1 MKTYLK
7 TCFALLLFGMLF
19 CTGVRAQDSLIS
31 LDADNVTLEEAI
43 GEIEKQSEYSFLYS
57 KSLVD
62 MTQRVTLKVT
72 DQPLRTVLDR
82 LFSGTRISW
91 TARDRQIILSRRTDE
106 PQPSSEVP
114 VEKNVITGKVL
125 DGSGEPVIGA
135 GIIIEGTMTGTTTD
149 LNGAFNLEVEAGS
162 VLTVTSLG
170 YETTKVAVTAGR
182 SSYTITL
189 QESSEM
195 LDDVV
200 SPTVIS
206 TSGMA
211 TTVSS
216 TCILAKMALL
226 SAAEA
231 A

>member
-31 LDADNVTLEEAI
+31 LDADNLTLEEAI

-91 TARDRQIILSRRTDE
+91 TARDRQIILSRRTDH
-106 PQPSSEVP
+106 
-114 VEKNVITGKVL
+114 
-125 DGSGEPVIGA
+125 
-135 GIIIEGTMTGTTTD
+135 
-149 LNGAFNLEVEAGS
+149 
-162 VLTVTSLG
+162 
-170 YETTKVAVTAGR
+170 
-182 SSYTITL
+182 
-189 QESSEM
+189 
-195 LDDVV
+195 
-200 SPTVIS
+200 
-206 TSGMA
+206 
-211 TTVSS
+211 
-216 TCILAKMALL
+216 
-226 SAAEA
+226 
-231 A
+231 